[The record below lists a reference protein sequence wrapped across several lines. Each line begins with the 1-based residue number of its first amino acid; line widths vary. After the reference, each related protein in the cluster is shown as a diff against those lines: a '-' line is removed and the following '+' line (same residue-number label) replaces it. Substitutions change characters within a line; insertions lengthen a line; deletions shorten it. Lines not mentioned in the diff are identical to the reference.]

1 MPKKLLFI
9 GGPILLVILLVAVTF
24 IFDIFGVKSGLFGS
38 EQDGSQAVDLGTV
51 AQAQQRSL
59 NQYDKFLQET
69 IKLERET
76 LKEEREQLETRLRL
90 FDEQTKALKKS
101 AEVQA
106 AKDAKLSDRASQ
118 LVDQEKALSDQR
130 RVLEAREIKVKD
142 LELQQEENRPVPLPV
157 ISFTQEAKDRE
168 HKKMARG
175 FSTMRAK
182 EVANI
187 LNEMLKRGDEGRAD
201 VLSLLRKTDGSTRMR
216 ILSVIAK
223 DDIKMATQLT
233 QTLMLP
239 AGN

>member
-9 GGPILLVILLVAVTF
+9 GGPILLVILLAAVTF

-38 EQDGSQAVDLGTV
+38 GQEVSQVVDLGTV

-76 LKEEREQLETRLRL
+76 LKEERAQLETRLRL
-90 FDEQTKALKKS
+90 FDEQTKVLKKS

-106 AKDAKLSDRASQ
+106 AKDAKLSERASQ

-130 RVLEAREIKVKD
+130 RALEAREIKVKD
-142 LELQQEENRPVPLPV
+142 LELRQEESRPVPLPL

-175 FSTMRAK
+175 FSTMRPK

-201 VLSLLRKTDGSTRMR
+201 VLSLLRKTDGGTRMR

-223 DDIKMATQLT
+223 DDIKMATELT

>member
-9 GGPILLVILLVAVTF
+9 GGPILLVILLAAVTF
-24 IFDIFGVKSGLFGS
+24 IFDIFGVKSALFGS
-38 EQDGSQAVDLGTV
+38 EQEESEIVDLGAV

-59 NQYDKFLQET
+59 NRYDKFLQET

-106 AKDAKLSDRASQ
+106 AKDAKLSERASQ

-130 RVLEAREIKVKD
+130 RALEAREIKVKD
-142 LELQQEENRPVPLPV
+142 LELQQEENRPVPLPA

-187 LNEMLKRGDEGRAD
+187 LNEMLKRGDEGQAD
-201 VLSLLRKTDGSTRMR
+201 VLSLLRKTDGGTRMR

-223 DDIKMATQLT
+223 DDIKMATELT

-239 AGN
+239 AGD